1 MMLDYYGLMT
11 SPNRLI
17 STTLLAACIGLCGS
31 AFAAEADEVK
41 NSDLNPDLFYQ
52 LLLSEIYATNGDIG
66 DAYLGMLDAARKA
79 NSAKLYERAVE
90 MAIGAR
96 SGESALDAARAW
108 QRAFPA
114 SKDANRYVLQILIGL
129 NRVSDSLE
137 PLKKEM
143 VGLIGKDRIAA
154 IDNMRRYFGRVTD
167 KPLAASILEQ
177 ALAADLTSPETGPA
191 AWSAVGLL
199 RLNAGNVIGGL
210 EAAQR
215 GSALNARAEEPAV
228 LALNLMEAKSAG
240 AEALLQRYLE
250 QVQPLPGVR
259 MAYARRLIDT
269 MRYAEALAQMQTL
282 NTQTPSFADAWLVRG
297 SLELQDHNN
306 AAAESS
312 LKRYTQLVAPT
323 EAPAAN
329 DSETSRGMVQAY
341 LLLAQIAEQRGQ
353 LDEAN
358 AYLKRIDSPQ
368 DALKVRTRRAMILA
382 GQGKMDEA
390 RALIRTAPEPQADDA
405 RAKISAEVQL
415 LRDHKQ
421 LAEAYEVLTKAVK
434 LYPGDANLM
443 YDQAMIAEKL
453 GKPDD
458 MEKLLR
464 QVIAASPEYH
474 HAYNAL
480 GYSLADRNV
489 RLPEARKLIEK
500 ALEFAPND
508 PFIMDSL
515 AWVEFRSGNAAEAKR
530 LLEQAYASRPDA
542 EIAAHLGEVLWSL
555 GQREQADTVWNQA
568 LLQQKDNE
576 TLLETMHRLRAKP

>member
-1 MMLDYYGLMT
+1 MT
-11 SPNRLI
+11 SPKRLI
-17 STTLLAACIGLCGS
+17 SATLLAACIGLCGT
-31 AFAAEADEVK
+31 AFAAEPDEPK
-41 NSDLNPDLFYQ
+41 NSDLNRELFYQ
-52 LLLSEIYATNGDIG
+52 LLLSEIYANSGEIG

-90 MAIGAR
+90 MALRAR

-114 SKDANRYVLQILIGL
+114 SKDANRYVLQILLGL
-129 NRVSDSLE
+129 NRVSDTLE
-137 PLKKEM
+137 PLKKEL
-143 VGLIGKDRIAA
+143 VGTTGKERITA
-154 IDNMRRYFGRVTD
+154 IDLLPRYFSRVTD
-167 KPLAASILEQ
+167 KPLAANIVEQ
-177 ALAADLTSPETGPA
+177 VLATDLTSPETGPA

-199 RLNAGNVIGGL
+199 RLNAGSVPGGL

-215 GSALNARAEEPAV
+215 GAALNARAEEPAV
-228 LALNLMEAKSAG
+228 LALNLMEAKSPG
-240 AEALLQRYLE
+240 AEALVQRYLAG
-250 QVQPLPGVR
+250 QPLPEVR

-269 MRYAEALAQMQTL
+269 MRYSEALVQMQTL
-282 NTQTPSFADAWLVRG
+282 NTQAPSFADAWLVRG
-297 SLELQDHNN
+297 SLELQDRNN
-306 AAAESS
+306 VAAESS
-312 LKRYTQLVAPT
+312 LKQYTQLVAPN
-323 EAPAAN
+323 EAPAADGN
-329 DSETSRGMVQAY
+329 ETSRGMVQAY

-358 AYLKRIDSPQ
+358 AYLQRINSPQ
-368 DALKVRTRRAMILA
+368 DTLKVLTRRAMILA
-382 GQGKMDEA
+382 GQGKMAEA
-390 RALIRTAPEPQADDA
+390 RALIRSAPETQAEDA

-421 LAEAYEVLTKAVK
+421 LDTAYQVLAAALKQ
-434 LYPGDANLM
+434 YPDDTNLM

-453 GKPDD
+453 GKLDD

-464 QVIAASPEYH
+464 QVIAASPDYH

-508 PFIMDSL
+508 PFIVDSL

-530 LLEQAYASRPDA
+530 LLEQAYASRQDA

-555 GQREQADTVWNQA
+555 GQRDQANTIWGQA
-568 LLQQKDNE
+568 LQQQKDNE
-576 TLLETMHRLRAKP
+576 TLQETVRRLRAKP

>member
-11 SPNRLI
+11 RPKRLI

-31 AFAAEADEVK
+31 AFAAEPDEVK

-90 MAIGAR
+90 MALRAR

-114 SKDANRYVLQILIGL
+114 SKDANRYVLQILLGL
-129 NRVSDSLE
+129 NRVSDTLE
-137 PLKKEM
+137 PLKKEL
-143 VGLIGKDRIAA
+143 VGTTGKERITA
-154 IDNMRRYFGRVTD
+154 IDLLPRYFSRVTD
-167 KPLAASILEQ
+167 KPLAANIVEQ
-177 ALAADLTSPETGPA
+177 ALAIDLTSPETGPA

-199 RLNAGNVIGGL
+199 RLNAGSVPGGL

-228 LALNLMEAKSAG
+228 LALNLMEAKSPG
-240 AEALLQRYLE
+240 AEALVQRYLAG
-250 QVQPLPGVR
+250 QPLPEVR

-269 MRYAEALAQMQTL
+269 MRYSEALVQMQTL
-282 NTQTPSFADAWLVRG
+282 NTQAPSFADAWLVRG
-297 SLELQDHNN
+297 SLELQDRNN
-306 AAAESS
+306 SAAESS
-312 LKRYTQLVAPT
+312 LKQYTQLVAPN
-323 EAPAAN
+323 EAPAADGN
-329 DSETSRGMVQAY
+329 ETSRGMVQAY

-358 AYLKRIDSPQ
+358 AYLQRINSPQ
-368 DALKVRTRRAMILA
+368 DALKVLTRRAMILA
-382 GQGKMDEA
+382 GQGKMVEA
-390 RALIRTAPEPQADDA
+390 RALIRSAPETQADDA

-421 LAEAYEVLTKAVK
+421 LDTAYQVLAAALKQ
-434 LYPGDANLM
+434 YPDDTNLM

-453 GKPDD
+453 GKLDD

-464 QVIAASPEYH
+464 KVIAASPDYH

-508 PFIMDSL
+508 PFIVDSL

-530 LLEQAYASRPDA
+530 LLEQAYASRQDA

-555 GQREQADTVWNQA
+555 GQRDQANTIWSQA
-568 LLQQKDNE
+568 LQQQKDNE
-576 TLLETMHRLRAKP
+576 TLQETVRRLRAKP